1 MKKEIENTFEAHV
14 QAVFNTTSGRALF
27 IQMAI
32 MTDSFINSL
41 VATAKLR
48 TQTGC
53 ENPNVY
59 FNAQRDLAEKFF
71 NALTH
76 EQFANLRAGVMATLF
91 PSKPTPKKE
100 QENVRK

>member
-1 MKKEIENTFEAHV
+1 MKSEIENTFEAHV
-14 QAVFNTTSGRALF
+14 QAVFNTPSGRALF

-76 EQFANLRAGVMATLF
+76 EQFADLRAGVMATLF
-91 PSKPTPKKE
+91 PPKQKPKTKKE
-100 QENVRK
+100 